1 MSISILRFKIFFPLP
16 FTAHPKY
23 FRLTK
28 TKCPPPQK
36 NLFPLPVKVVWKFL
50 YLFPSQIVQFCLPER
65 ITVLREYSVQREQ
78 DLIWFQYFTH
88 FTIELSNS
96 CQAPSAVSQMNS
108 CDIMRWQRNNWT
120 EYFFTCISAYILIIY
135 VGSRSA
141 TVSLHMPLK
150 GQHKMVRI
158 YLVTGWLWLK
168 VSGIGTKSG

>member
-1 MSISILRFKIFFPLP
+1 MSISILRFKTFFPSHLRHIQNIS
-16 FTAHPKY
+16 AWL
-23 FRLTK
+23 RQ
-28 TKCPPPQK
+28 KCPPPKK
-36 NLFPLPVKVVWKFL
+36 NVFLPPVKVVWKFL
-50 YLFPSQIVQFCLPER
+50 YLFLSQIVQFCLPER

-108 CDIMRWQRNNWT
+108 CDIMRWQSNNWT

-135 VGSRSA
+135 VDSRSA

-158 YLVTGWLWLK
+158 YFVKDWLWLK

>member
-1 MSISILRFKIFFPLP
+1 MSISILRFKTFFPSHLRRIQNIS
-16 FTAHPKY
+16 AWL
-23 FRLTK
+23 RQ
-28 TKCPPPQK
+28 KCPPPKK
-36 NLFPLPVKVVWKFL
+36 NVFLPPVKVVWKFL

-65 ITVLREYSVQREQ
+65 ITVLREYSVQAR
-78 DLIWFQYFTH
+78 WFQYFTH
-88 FTIELSNS
+88 LTIELSNS

-135 VGSRSA
+135 VDSRSA
-141 TVSLHMPLK
+141 TVSFHMPLK

-158 YLVTGWLWLK
+158 YFVKDWLWLK